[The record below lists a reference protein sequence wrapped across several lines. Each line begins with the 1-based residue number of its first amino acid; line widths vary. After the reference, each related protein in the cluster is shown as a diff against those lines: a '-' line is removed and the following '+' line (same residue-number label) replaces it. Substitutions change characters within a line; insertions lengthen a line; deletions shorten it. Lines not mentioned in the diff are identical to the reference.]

1 VFNKDG
7 KGKPQVPDSIV
18 GITTTVPIEVIF
30 AAGQRPLD
38 LNNAFIT
45 SPEPGALVERAE
57 RAGFPRAICAWVKG
71 IYAIVH
77 ELGIR
82 RVVAVVQGD
91 CSNTHA
97 LMEVLESEGVGV
109 VPFAYP
115 FRPEAGVL
123 GGELAR
129 FAEAFGTTLEAAEE
143 VKSRLAEVR
152 AVVHRIDALTWQTGQ
167 VSGRENFEWLVNC
180 SDFRGEPSA
189 YERRARA
196 FLAEAA
202 ERPERSPV
210 VRVGL
215 VGVPPICSDL
225 FEVLTE
231 IGAECV
237 FNETPRQFA
246 MASGGENLVEQYCRY
261 TYPYQIFHRLA
272 DIKRECAR
280 RGVHGVIHYVQSFC
294 HRRVQDRLIRER
306 LALPV
311 LTLEC
316 DRPGPLEAAARTRL
330 EAFVEIL
337 RERARQPQR

>member
-1 VFNKDG
+1 VS
-7 KGKPQVPDSIV
+7 DSLV

-57 RAGFPRAICAWVKG
+57 RAGFPRALCAWVKG
-71 IYAIVH
+71 IYATVH

-97 LMEVLESEGVGV
+97 LMEVLVSEGVEV

-115 FRPEAGVL
+115 FRPDGEVL
-123 GGELAR
+123 AGELAR
-129 FAEAFGTTLEAAEE
+129 FASAFGTTLEAAEG
-143 VKSRLAEVR
+143 VR
-152 AVVHRIDALTWQTGQ
+152 RDLDGVREAARQIDRLTWETGQ
-167 VSGRENFEWLVNC
+167 VSGRENFDWLVNC
-180 SDFRGEPSA
+180 SDFRGEPAA
-189 YERRARA
+189 YESRARG
-196 FLAEAA
+196 FLREAPS
-202 ERPERSPV
+202 RPERPAA

-225 FEVLTE
+225 FEQLAAL
-231 IGAECV
+231 GAECV

-246 MASGGENLVEQYCRY
+246 MANGGESLVEQYCRY
-261 TYPYQIFHRLA
+261 TYPYEVFHRLA
-272 DIKRECAR
+272 DIKRQCAR
-280 RGVHGVIHYVQSFC
+280 RNLHGIIHYVQSFC
-294 HRRVQDRLIRER
+294 HRRVQDRLVRER
-306 LALPV
+306 LTVPV

-316 DRPGPLEAAARTRL
+316 DRPGPLEASARTRL

-337 RERARQPQR
+337 RRKGRKQWR